1 MLKDQI
7 ARFISD
13 ELKKNH
19 EASSIEMYQ
28 EEMEFAEKHYLIPEN
43 IKITEKVSM
52 SRFANAYMERIDK
65 TTEEVLA
72 KETADFLHQPID
84 YFNKHKNE
92 FLYVESKWF
101 EIIRVE
107 AISFEVDDVF
117 GTYDVMLGLRLPKK
131 MANTIKSTLKEKLKN
146 ENSTF
151 DLLFSN
157 EDGLWDLNFSLN
169 DVPGFREDLQV
180 WEAFCLIYTFLFKL
194 VEAVAVSDK

>member
-1 MLKDQI
+1 
-7 ARFISD
+7 
-13 ELKKNH
+13 
-19 EASSIEMYQ
+19 MYQ

-43 IKITEKVSM
+43 ITVLELASI
-52 SRFANAYMERIDK
+52 SRFNDAYMERIDK

-180 WEAFCLIYTFLFKL
+180 WEAFCLIYTFLFEL